1 MRRLLLTHSHSKEIS
16 LDSRQMFARN
26 FSRRSGYRRKC
37 VLLLIANR
45 YISYISTGREKE
57 ELICRNGRKIDFWN
71 R

>member
-45 YISYISTGREKE
+45 YIIAGREKE